1 MALDYYMVRSFK
13 KTLDILKWYLHV
25 ETVGQDGDDGDGVD
39 EEDLD
44 DSLPGAGPA
53 ADHGGLGHRLQ
64 PVQGY
69 GS

>member
-1 MALDYYMVRSFK
+1 MVRSSK

-25 ETVGQDGDDGDGVD
+25 ETVGQDGYDGDGVD
-39 EEDLD
+39 EDDLV

-53 ADHGGLGHRLQ
+53 DHGGLGHCLQ

-69 GS
+69 GC